1 MSRNKYEQPPRTGL
15 LNRMKYGTLSH
26 GTFRQT
32 PDLEPDPM
40 AATAA
45 ATRLVVL
52 LFSDIVASVALK
64 SRLGDAQAA
73 AIISRHDHLFRD
85 VFEQVGD
92 GEILKDTGDG
102 FLARFNTVSSAVNF
116 ALLFQDA
123 MRRSDWPASPL
134 HVRVGLHLGEVS
146 ELDPDP
152 EGGAKLSGL
161 AIDLTA
167 RVMGLAE
174 GGQILLTRAMFD
186 SARQYVRQHPVASDG
201 HVLTIR
207 WMAHGP
213 YLFKGT
219 DEPLEV
225 FEVGAEGQAPLR
237 APQDSEKARRAL
249 AAGQEETLGWRPAI
263 GLDVPTRVGWKL
275 ERRIGEGGFGEVW
288 LGVHEKTRVHRAF
301 KFCFDQDRL
310 RSLKRELT
318 LFRVLRE
325 VLGDRDDIAR
335 LYEVQLDQAPYFL
348 EVEFTEAGDLNN
360 WARTQGGID
369 HVPRPTRLDLVARMA
384 RAVAAAHSVG
394 VLHKD
399 IKPANILIHQVKGGE
414 PRPRLSDFGIGIL
427 ADRTEVEARQITISG
442 FTGLLTENESS
453 RTGTRLY
460 APPEMLIG
468 KAFTVQGDI
477 YALGVLLYQMIVGDL
492 ERPLAVGWE
501 RDIDDPLLRED
512 VSLCVQGDPSRRL
525 RTAAELADRLETL
538 PKRRAERFA
547 QIAQREKAARRQRL
561 VRLGVATLIVV
572 TVLLVIVG
580 IGLLRE
586 RDLRQTAQREADKSA
601 RMVAYLQDMFKQ
613 ARINELGRH
622 ARVVQV
628 LDPAVAGLDAAVGP
642 DHDVLAALKFTFG
655 SLYRYTGV
663 YDKAETLLTASLDES
678 RKING
683 PEAPLT
689 LQAMNGLGLLH
700 MDKGN
705 LDAADPLLTQAYEK
719 RREQAGAR
727 EYAALEFAN
736 DLARLRAMQQRFD
749 EAFAL
754 FQETIAAH
762 REIERGFGSE
772 TIIVT
777 NNYAAALTA
786 SGAIDQAEQ
795 QLREAYQRAQNQWTN
810 DSLITLAAA
819 NNLGAW
825 LITQQKFQETVD
837 LLNPLLE
844 TARNMLGKNQPDCVV
859 LTSNLA
865 RALLELRNLDSEPLL
880 EDILDQAGSHL
891 GRDYPAIQT
900 ARFTY
905 ADLLNRTGRAAEAE
919 QQFKTLLTDRVAVYG
934 ENDAR
939 TFRVRGELVFILDD
953 AGKYDEAEPMYRQL
967 AAATQAALGDDDRE
981 TIFWRNNLA
990 GFLRNR
996 QRYAEAE
1003 PIYREVIAAADRVID
1018 ADDWQRWFMHG
1029 RYGMCLLSMGNPSQ
1043 AVTELEAACTG
1054 MENRIGLDNPR
1065 TKEAIAR
1072 LIECYE
1078 QLNRTD
1084 EAQRLAKKLQPDQ

>member
-1 MSRNKYEQPPRTGL
+1 MESELTPRGGL
-15 LNRMKYGTLSH
+15 LNLPEYRTLSH
-26 GTFRQT
+26 GTSRQT
-32 PDLEPDPM
+32 TDLEPDPM

-45 ATRLVVL
+45 PTRLVVL
-52 LFSDIVASVALK
+52 LFSDIVGSVQLK

-73 AIISRHDHLFRD
+73 AIISRHDHLFRE
-85 VFEQVGD
+85 VFEQVDD

-102 FLARFNTVSSAVNF
+102 FLAQFHTVSSAVNF

-123 MRRSDWPASPL
+123 MRRADWPGSPL
-134 HVRVGLHLGEVS
+134 LVRVGLHLGEVS

-186 SARQYVRQHPVASDG
+186 SARQYVRQHPVAADG

-225 FEVGAEGQAPLR
+225 FEVGAEGEAPLR
-237 APQDSEKARRAL
+237 APQDSEKARRAI
-249 AAGQEETLGWRPAI
+249 APGQDETLGWRPAI
-263 GLDVPTRVGWKL
+263 GLDVPTRGGWKL

-318 LFRVLRE
+318 LFRILRE

-335 LYEVQLDQAPYFL
+335 LYEVQLDEAPYFL
-348 EVEFTEAGDLNN
+348 EVEFTEAGDLNH
-360 WARTQGGID
+360 WGKSQGGID
-369 HVPRPTRLDLVARMA
+369 KVPLATRLDLVARMA

-399 IKPANILIHQVKGGE
+399 IKPANILIHQITGGE
-414 PRPRLSDFGIGIL
+414 PRPRLSDFGIGVL
-427 ADRTEVEARQITISG
+427 ADRSEVDARQITVSG

-501 RDIDDPLLRED
+501 RDIDDPILRED
-512 VSLCVQGDPSRRL
+512 ISKCVEGDPARRL

-547 QIAQREKAARRQRL
+547 EIAQREKAARRQRL
-561 VRLGVATLIVV
+561 VRLGVAALIVV

-580 IGLLRE
+580 VGLLRE
-586 RDLRQTAQREADKSA
+586 RDLREQAQREADKSS
-601 RMVAYLQDMFKQ
+601 RMLAYMQDMFKQ

-622 ARVVQV
+622 ARIVQV
-628 LDPAVAGLDAAVGP
+628 LDPAAAELDRAIGQDPDVAAAM
-642 DHDVLAALKFTFG
+642 KFTFG

-663 YDKAETLLTASLDES
+663 KDKAEKLLNESLDES

-683 PEAPLT
+683 PDALLT
-689 LQAMNGLGLLH
+689 LQAMNGIGLIR
-700 MDKGN
+700 MGDGQ
-705 LDAADPLLTQAYEK
+705 LDDADPLLTRAYET
-719 RREQAGAR
+719 RRDQAGAR
-727 EYAALEFAN
+727 EYYALEFGN
-736 DLARLRAMQQRFD
+736 DVARLRGKQKRFD

-754 FQETIAAH
+754 FKEIIAAH
-762 REIERGFGSE
+762 KDLEQGYGSE
-772 TIIVT
+772 TVGVT
-777 NNYAAALTA
+777 NNYAAALTDAGKITEAEHELVDAYDHARA
-786 SGAIDQAEQ
+786 SWGE
-795 QLREAYQRAQNQWTN
+795 
-810 DSLITLAAA
+810 DSYIALAAA
-819 NNLGAW
+819 DNLATW
-825 LITQQKFQETVD
+825 YISQKKSKEAVS
-837 LLNPLLE
+837 LLAPLLKPAQE
-844 TARNMLGKNQPDCVV
+844 LLGSYHPDCVL
-859 LTSNLA
+859 LTCNLA
-865 RALLELRNLDSEPLL
+865 RALLDSKNLDCEPLL
-880 EDILDQAGSHL
+880 DDLLTNGAESLGSDHP
-891 GRDYPAIQT
+891 GIQR
-900 ARFTY
+900 ARFTH
-905 ADLLNRTGRAAEAE
+905 ADLLNQTNRKDHAEQEFESLLNDRVMLYGEHHPETLRVREELAFIYEDTGRS
-919 QQFKTLLTDRVAVYG
+919 
-934 ENDAR
+934 
-939 TFRVRGELVFILDD
+939 DD
-953 AGKYDEAEPMYRQL
+953 AETMYKQVVD
-967 AAATQAALGDDDRE
+967 AALHEDDAE
-981 TIFWRNNLA
+981 TIAWTNNLA
-990 GFLRNR
+990 SFYRSSGRL
-996 QRYAEAE
+996 AEAK
-1003 PIYREVIAAADRVID
+1003 PIYERVVAAADRALD
-1018 ADDWQRWFMHG
+1018 ADDWRRWFMHG
-1029 RYGMCLLSMGNPSQ
+1029 RYGMCLLSLNEPEK
-1043 AVTELEAACTG
+1043 AEPELRLACTG
-1054 MENRIGLDNPR
+1054 LENRLGLDDAA
-1065 TKEAIAR
+1065 TQEAIGK

-1078 QLNRTD
+1078 QLNRPD
-1084 EAQRLAKKLQPDQ
+1084 DAARMREKSQPDL